1 MKHESGLLF
10 RMAAAVAVLSPL
22 VIPNIQAYATEANF
36 YYGSAIT
43 SSYIY
48 EDADSSSEKIAAL
61 DEGGICRVLDEE
73 GSYLKVFSGGYT
85 GYIKASVLDSSTETM
100 EEVTSK
106 IGISADTDINI
117 YSEATTSSTVIA
129 ERLAG
134 ATEAVC
140 DDMEKDGWYYIEFR
154 ADSNGNVEY
163 GWVKEDDVTPAR
175 IVPDAEPY
183 LGEPNDEGIV
193 IEDSESFILEEAD
206 ELREK
211 AKDLV
216 KKLMGKD
223 KEYEESSVQKKPK
236 VENAKPGVL
245 NRSNGTVI
253 GPSGKETY
261 YNLNMNGVVK
271 IMRRQGF
278 SEEEYPY
285 WVREDGCKML
295 GPYIMC
301 AADLALR
308 PRGSLVESSLGTC
321 IVADTG
327 DFIYANPT
335 QIDIAVDW

>member
-1 MKHESGLLF
+1 MRVAKGRLCRLA
-10 RMAAAVAVLSPL
+10 AAAVILPSL
-22 VIPNIQAYATEANF
+22 VMPNIKAQAIEAGF
-36 YYGSAIT
+36 YYGSAF
-43 SSYIY
+43 SSCYMY
-48 EDADSSSEKIAAL
+48 EDADSSSEKIAFL
-61 DEGGICRVLDEE
+61 DEGAICRVLDEE
-73 GSYLKVFSGGYT
+73 GNYLRVFSGGYT
-85 GYIKASVLDSSTETM
+85 GYIRASVLDSSTETM

-106 IGISADTDINI
+106 IGVSADTDINI
-117 YSEATTSSTVIA
+117 YSEASTSSAIIA
-129 ERLAG
+129 ERLEG

-140 DDMEKDGWYYIEFR
+140 TDKEKDGWYYIEFR
-154 ADSNGNVEY
+154 ADSNGDMEY

-175 IVPDAEPY
+175 IVLDAEPY
-183 LGEPNDEGIV
+183 LGEPDNEGI
-193 IEDSESFILEEAD
+193 IIADSEDFILEEAD
-206 ELREK
+206 RLREK
-211 AKDLV
+211 AKDLAG
-216 KKLMGKD
+216 KLTEKD
-223 KEYEESSVQKKPK
+223 EEEEAPVQQKPR
-236 VENAKPGVL
+236 VENIKPGVL
-245 NRSNGTVI
+245 NRQNGTVM

-261 YNLNMNGVVK
+261 YNLNMSGVVK

-285 WVREDGCKML
+285 WVRVDGCKML